1 MAAPTLPAHEDA
13 APLFSVIVP
22 THRRPA
28 ELRRCLEALVALDMA
43 PDRYEIIVVNDGGWD
58 DTERCVADVAAGTG
72 RALRTVSQPQSGPA
86 RARNAGAAAARG
98 RFLAFTDDDCAP
110 RREWLSQLH
119 ERLAQHPSAI
129 VGGRSINAWPSLP
142 CSAASQVLVDFLYE
156 HFRRGETSIGFFT
169 TNNLAIAADAF
180 GASGGFDASF
190 PLAAGEDREF
200 CERWRARGGML
211 VHADDALVDHA
222 HRLTFGRFVRQHF
235 NYGRGAEFL
244 RRSRA
249 RRDHVDFDPP
259 VEPWSFHLKL
269 VTFPLKKA
277 PGWRGLTLC
286 LLLLVSQTSYV
297 AGYLFQR
304 VSRLDKPQPRSA

>member
-1 MAAPTLPAHEDA
+1 MAALTLRVDENA
-13 APLFSVIVP
+13 APLFSVIIP

-28 ELRRCLEALVALDMA
+28 ELRRCLEALVALDFA

-58 DTERCVADVAAGTG
+58 ETERCVAAVSADTG
-72 RALRTVSQPQSGPA
+72 RPLRSVRQSQSGPA
-86 RARNAGAAAARG
+86 GARNAGAEAARG

-110 RREWLSQLH
+110 RREWLSRLH
-119 ERLAQHPSAI
+119 ERLKEHPSAI

-142 CSAASQVLVDFLYE
+142 CSAASQLLVDFLYE
-156 HFRRGETSIGFFT
+156 HFRRGDTSVGFFT

-180 GASGGFDASF
+180 GASGGFDVSF

-211 VHADDALVDHA
+211 VHADDAVVDHA

-244 RRSRA
+244 RRSRT
-249 RRDHVDFDPP
+249 RRDRVRLDPP
-259 VEPWSFHLKL
+259 VEPWSFHFRL
-269 VTFPLKKA
+269 VTFPLKKEH
-277 PGWRGLTLC
+277 GWRGLTLC

-304 VSRLDKPQPRSA
+304 VFRLDRPQPRSA